1 MVPVAILLAKRWNF
15 LFGKSCD
22 SSNNK
27 NTEGSRN
34 FDGMNVEK
42 QNKHIP
48 GAKEFDPNKS
58 TIDISAS
65 ELDQLIRENIDNAIE
80 LPNGKMILDLPKD
93 VGTVKTKEGRA
104 IGKTNRVTIHKSKT
118 GYHAV
123 PARRRKKKGGK

>member
-1 MVPVAILLAKRWNF
+1 MAGGNS
-15 LFGKSCD
+15 GG

-93 VGTVKTKEGRA
+93 VGTVKTKEGYA
-104 IGKTNRVTIHKSKT
+104 VGKTNRVTIHKSKT

-123 PARRRKKKGGK
+123 PARREKKKGGK

>member
-1 MVPVAILLAKRWNF
+1 MAGGNS
-15 LFGKSCD
+15 GSS
-22 SSNNK
+22 SSNN
-27 NTEGSRN
+27 NTEGGRN
-34 FDGMNVEK
+34 FDIMNIEK

-48 GAKEFDPNKS
+48 GTKEYDPNKS
-58 TIDISAS
+58 TIDISVS

-93 VGTVKTKEGRA
+93 IGTVKSRDGKI

-123 PARRRKKKGGK
+123 PAKRGKKKGGK